1 MVTSFLFCNKYK
13 VMSLCPLK
21 AGIPFCGLAK
31 LYDGS
36 LASLSVAVLDMG
48 KKQALFPDSY
58 TDSFYLQM
66 LQ

>member
-1 MVTSFLFCNKYK
+1 
-13 VMSLCPLK
+13 MSLCPLK